1 MDALVKNDALANVA
15 ELVGHIEG
23 YTGHDLAYDDIR
35 DKQVAAMNE
44 RLQQRREQ
52 IRLVA
57 FRAEEAGIDEITCLE
72 DVVPLLLPHTAYK
85 SYPEKFL
92 IDGRWDK
99 LTKWLSTV
107 STATLDD
114 VDLTGLSDIDA
125 WVERLAENGH
135 YLSCSSGTTGNPAM
149 LMSSRSDAD
158 FTTEDN
164 VKATLWA
171 SAIEAAQDRRVV
183 SMAMI
188 TSTPRGAVMGKG
200 LAAAFY
206 DPDRAPI
213 SFPVPSI
220 TVGSVTK
227 MIALRK
233 KIADGSATPAEIAE
247 FEAES
252 KARQNAVDEAVRK
265 AADDLIAVREEK
277 LHFTGQ
283 WAILHP
289 VAEEVRKRGYSGAD
303 FHPENS
309 IYLAGGLKKA
319 KLPDDYAEFV
329 LSTFNLKHPYIHHIY
344 GMQEIQTVMP
354 KCEKGGRYHIP
365 AWLVCL
371 PLDRDGEKLMPGVG
385 DGEVEG
391 RAAFFDL
398 SIEGR
403 WGGIISGDKIKVDYG
418 PCACGS
424 KSPSIAEPIQ
434 RYADLEGDDKI
445 ACSGTIDAYVR
456 GIS

>member
-1 MDALVKNDALANVA
+1 MDAIVKHDALPNIA

-23 YTGHDLAYDDIR
+23 YTGHDLTYAEVR
-35 DKQVAAMNE
+35 DKQIAAMNE
-44 RLQQRREQ
+44 RLQQRRED
-52 IRLVA
+52 IKLVA

-92 IDGRWDK
+92 IDKRWDK
-99 LTKWLSTV
+99 LTKWLTTV
-107 STATLDD
+107 STSSLDD
-114 VDLTGLSDIDA
+114 VDLSGLSDIDE
-125 WVERLAENGH
+125 WVERLAEAGH

-149 LMSSRSDAD
+149 LMSSSGDAA
-158 FTTEDN
+158 FTTDDN
-164 VKATLWA
+164 VKAARWA
-171 SAIEAAQDRRVV
+171 TEIRQVRDHRLV
-183 SMAMI
+183 SLAMI
-188 TSTPRGAVMGKG
+188 TRTPRGTVMGKG

-206 DPDRAPI
+206 DPEREPI
-213 SFPVPSI
+213 GFQVPAV

-233 KIADGSATPAEIAE
+233 KMADGTATPAEIQEFDAE
-247 FEAES
+247 TET
-252 KARQNAVDEAVRK
+252 RQKIVDEAIGK
-265 AADDLIAVREEK
+265 AADAIIAVRHEK
-277 LHFTGQ
+277 LYFTGQ

-289 VAEEVRKRGYSGAD
+289 VAEEVRKRGYSAKD

-319 KLPDDYAEFV
+319 KLPPDYHEFV
-329 LSTFNLKHPYIHHIY
+329 LGTFNLKQPYIFHIY

-354 KCEKGGRYHIP
+354 KCRKGGRYHIP

-385 DGEVEG
+385 EGKVEG

-398 SIEGR
+398 SVEGR
-403 WGGIISGDKIKVDYG
+403 WGGIISGDKIEVDYA
-418 PCACGS
+418 PCDCGA
-424 KSPSIAEPIQ
+424 KSPSISEPIQ